1 MSDKWVSNS
10 ADYTARQPTGA
21 SDAWTQEA
29 AARGHTG
36 SQVLREVV
44 EIAPT
49 NLVCHGLAIPADSTV
64 IARRR
69 TVLLDGEPVELADSY
84 YPAVIARGTQLAQST
99 KIRGGSPTL
108 LAALGHPIKR
118 VREEVSARPPT
129 EFECNLL
136 KIRQDEWV
144 LIQKRVAL
152 DQNNNPIEFSIMV
165 IPASQRALHYEIGV

>member
-29 AARGHTG
+29 AARGRTG
-36 SQVLREVV
+36 SQVLREVL

-49 NLVCHGLAIPADSTV
+49 SLVCHGLAISADSTV
-64 IARRR
+64 VARRR

-84 YPAVIARGTQLAQST
+84 YPVVIAQGTQIAQST

-129 EFECNLL
+129 GQTRSRRRNGANKKGKNPRRSSESTGRLRSCS
-136 KIRQDEWV
+136 RQV
-144 LIQKRVAL
+144 
-152 DQNNNPIEFSIMV
+152 
-165 IPASQRALHYEIGV
+165 H